1 MDVFVIPVARDRYEL
16 YCETSADAD
25 EIEAPVAPPE
35 SFTGWR
41 RWKPGAVIARLRHR
55 ISQMRDTFSQML
67 KAAEQR
73 RHQERDEEPQGWLM
87 RTQERTLAWMAE
99 RIAEQRL
106 LWNLRR
112 ETAAVLVHPQ
122 DMAFEQVLTLVR
134 RKLQRDYERH
144 RLWLALDTLLLIASG
159 VLALV
164 PGPNILAYY
173 FIFRVV
179 GHWLSMRGARQGL
192 DRVQFSSRPCPPLT
206 ELRDLADLEPAQRE
220 QRIHDIAGRLRLAN
234 LATFYERIAV

>member
-16 YCETSADAD
+16 YCETGTDAD
-25 EIEAPVAPPE
+25 EIEQPVEPPE
-35 SFTGWR
+35 SSTGWG
-41 RWKPGAVIARLRHR
+41 RWKPGAVATRLRAR
-55 ISQMRDTFSQML
+55 FSQML

-73 RHQERDEEPQGWLM
+73 RHQDRDEQPQGWLA
-87 RTQERTLAWMAE
+87 RTQDRMLAWIAE

-122 DMAFEQVLTLVR
+122 DMTFDQVLTLVR

-144 RLWLALDTLLLIASG
+144 RLWLVIDTLLLIVSG
-159 VLALV
+159 VLAIV

-192 DRVQFSSRPCPPLT
+192 DRVQFSSRPCPPLM
-206 ELRDLADLEPAQRE
+206 ELRDLADLEPSQRE
-220 QRIHDIAGRLRLAN
+220 QRIQDIAHRLRLAN